1 MPEEFRAQIGT
12 GPGSDRR
19 ILPSGVRRGYV
30 RFAALGDSATCGLG
44 DADVTG
50 NWRGWARI
58 LSDAIGQDHDVSF
71 CNVAVSGSTVARVRR
86 QLPVALA
93 HRPHIASLIVG
104 LNDTMRSTWNSD
116 AVRADLLHCAG
127 SLTEA
132 GALLLTVRFHDHTR
146 VLHLPPALAR
156 PMRARIDALNDV
168 YDEIHYLYGGLQ
180 LDLAAHP
187 DINDRRFWSIDRLH
201 PSELGHR
208 TLAREFAAL
217 LHDARP
223 PVRSTCARPRRGFH
237 RPPAPTSMAG
247 GRRRTMAHASVA
259 GSGPQCCAVLDPISA
274 PERARRS
281 PRRPP
286 GRLALRSL
294 ARCRYERRAPTSRA
308 VARRGRV

>member
-217 LHDARP
+217 LHDAGLP
-223 PVRSTCARPRRGFH
+223 FD
-237 RPPAPTSMAG
+237 PPALDLDG
-247 GRRRTMAHASVA
+247 GFTAHLHQLRWLAAEGAPWLTRRLRD
-259 GSGPQCCAVLDPISA
+259 LA
-274 PERARRS
+274 PN
-281 PRRPP
+281 
-286 GRLALRSL
+286 
-294 ARCRYERRAPTSRA
+294 
-308 VARRGRV
+308 VARSWIRSVLPSALVAPPDARLDD